1 MIIHKDFFGGA
12 ESVGV
17 FISVTENY
25 LLYPPIVKKASV
37 EELSKAFGVPA
48 ISITIG
54 NGRVVGAYVV
64 GNKKGLLIPGIVLTE
79 ELDKL
84 QKTLPDVNI
93 TVLNS
98 KNNALG
104 NLILCNDKG
113 ALISF
118 KLQEFAE
125 TIQETL
131 GVPVKVGKFAGTD
144 LVGSSGLANNAGAVL
159 HPLANDQDCENVSQV
174 LSVPVDISTVNCG
187 IPYLGAC
194 AAVNNYALVVG
205 KDTTGPELQRL
216 SELLAV

>member
-1 MIIHKDFFGGA
+1 MIIRKDFFGGSEA
-12 ESVGV
+12 IGV
-17 FISVTENY
+17 FISVTESY
-25 LLYPPIVKKASV
+25 LLYPPIVKQASV
-37 EELSKAFGVPA
+37 EEMSKAFGVPA

-54 NGRVVGAYVV
+54 NGRVVGAYVR
-64 GNKKGLLIPGIVLTE
+64 GNKKGLLVPSIILEE
-79 ELDKL
+79 ELEKL
-84 QKTLPDVNI
+84 QKTLPDVKI
-93 TVLNS
+93 TVLNA

-125 TIQETL
+125 AIKETL
-131 GVPVKVGKFAGTD
+131 GVPVIVGKYAGTD

-159 HPLANDQDCENVSQV
+159 HPLANDQDCANVGQD

-194 AAVNNYALVVG
+194 AAVNNRALVVG
-205 KDTTGPELQRL
+205 KDSTGPELQRL